1 MKFSVVTISFNQA
14 EFLERTIQSVLAQ
27 REDGV
32 ELDYVIV
39 DPGST
44 DGSRDIIEKYRPE
57 FSHVLLDK
65 DKGAADGL
73 NKGLEKAT
81 GEVFYYLNS
90 DDMVAPGTFKKVAD
104 FLGAHPQVD
113 AVFANGRFIDTDD
126 RTIRRIFSHKF
137 VSPLLHF
144 LDLTT
149 LIQQSTFVRM
159 TAVGDIR
166 FNIDNR
172 TCWDGEFFN
181 DIAARGARFQ
191 RVWDDWGLFRLHQGS
206 ITGSG
211 RLMIQYDADME
222 RIRRTF
228 STMPSAVRKA
238 LRFIAMPVARAL
250 DPRYV
255 VNRVQTHVA
264 NGK

>member
-1 MKFSVVTISFNQA
+1 MKFSVVTISFNQT

-27 REDGV
+27 AAEGV
-32 ELDYVIV
+32 ELDYIMV

-44 DGSRDIIEKYRPE
+44 DGSRDIIEKYRPH
-57 FSHVLLDK
+57 FSHLLLDK
-65 DKGAADGL
+65 DKGPADGL

-81 GEVFYYLNS
+81 GDVFYYLNS

-104 FLGAHPQVD
+104 FLHHHPEVD
-113 AVFANGRFIDTDD
+113 AVFANGRFIDAND
-126 RTIRRIFSHKF
+126 RTVRRIFSHKF
-137 VSPLLHF
+137 VSPFLSF

-159 TAVGDIR
+159 AAIGDVR

-181 DIAARGARFQ
+181 DIVARGKRFH

-211 RLMIQYDADME
+211 RLAAQYHADME
-222 RIRRTF
+222 RMRQAF
-228 STMPSAVRKA
+228 STMPDAARKG
-238 LRFIAMPVARAL
+238 LRLATLPVLRAL
-250 DPRYV
+250 DPRYLV
-255 VNRVQTHVA
+255 SRLLILVMD
-264 NGK
+264 GK